1 MSNNYPLAIDSELQ
15 ASVNYYYIIFELKD
29 KKYAINIQNVVE
41 VINIPQ
47 VEIPE
52 TTPEGIIGLFN
63 YNGTMIKTVDL
74 CPFLGFPTSEFSL
87 NNRLIIACVNN
98 EYFAVH
104 TENIETITK
113 FDEENLQDIP
123 FSVENSL
130 LKQIYKSEN
139 GSINIIDFNALVELI
154 SEKNN
159 KRSKINYAS
168 LFPVD
173 EKSTQILTL
182 RAKNHTVPQEAFV
195 FPSNTQTVKQFILF
209 IMDNQNYFM
218 DIKHV
223 KEFISLK
230 RVNITKLPYTSDYIT
245 GIVNVKGEFLVVFN
259 LKKFLN
265 HECTEKDNYK
275 GCKLIV
281 AEGRNFNVAFL
292 VDDIKYIRSL
302 KDVHKSKIY
311 SSSNNYIYAEF
322 MEDDKLYNIL
332 NFEEIIND
340 ERLYI
345 NIE

>member
-1 MSNNYPLAIDSELQ
+1 M
-15 ASVNYYYIIFELKD
+15 
-29 KKYAINIQNVVE
+29 
-41 VINIPQ
+41 
-47 VEIPE
+47 
-52 TTPEGIIGLFN
+52 
-63 YNGTMIKTVDL
+63 
-74 CPFLGFPTSEFSL
+74 
-87 NNRLIIACVNN
+87 
-98 EYFAVH
+98 
-104 TENIETITK
+104 
-113 FDEENLQDIP
+113 QDIP